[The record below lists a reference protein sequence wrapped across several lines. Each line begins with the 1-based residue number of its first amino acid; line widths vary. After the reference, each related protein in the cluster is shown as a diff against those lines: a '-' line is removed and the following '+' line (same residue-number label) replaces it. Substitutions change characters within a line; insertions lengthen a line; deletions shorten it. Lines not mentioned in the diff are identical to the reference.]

1 MRRGSQRPYRSCQ
14 RLQGAPVLRS
24 QPAAVYAGVEW
35 RFFEEV
41 LLGAGTQASPLQG
54 WRERTAV
61 RKLSG
66 TAQLHSLVRYTD
78 YMVALCWIWTLG
90 GKQRVVESCYHRTV
104 LGVWRHHLD
113 PVGVYLAQ
121 VSVSR

>member
-1 MRRGSQRPYRSCQ
+1 VRRGSQRPYRSCQ

-78 YMVALCWIWTLG
+78 YMEANKGLSSPVITGLFWVFGVIIWTLL
-90 GKQRVVESCYHRTV
+90 EYTLHRCLFHV
-104 LGVWRHHLD
+104 D
-113 PVGVYLAQ
+113 E
-121 VSVSR
+121 